1 MVPASGLVA
10 RSATD
15 ATPNGDGIL
24 VATAKCPGRKHVV
37 SGGFKAEDNAVPVV
51 SRAVGDRKWTVHLF
65 PGSTEPLKTVAYC
78 GARRVSR
85 HSKTKAADADTQVAN
100 KVAAKCDRGESV
112 VSGGFRLI
120 DTPPGDLDNNPV
132 FKSRRT
138 GKRTWG
144 VSAFVDEPPAKV
156 KAFAYCTR
164 HLDVKVRSN
173 QSDPIPTRA
182 PATRQLA
189 ATGARRSSRADTRR
203 RRSPTSRT
211 TLDRTSSTSAPCD
224 RAPAPGPRPPT
235 TTATSLARSRRL
247 RTARPRPAR
256 CTRANRTPS
265 KPPDSRSRRCRR
277 RLWRSWTRLGPA
289 GLRAQSGDRSG
300 TVYRVAVGSL
310 GGGQGMHGNFYSF
323 VSPLGGNLVSRR
335 HAATCSREAAP
346 ARHGP
351 GDACVWDA
359 FSDYW
364 PLPPSPR
371 CSS

>member
-1 MVPASGLVA
+1 MLLVASATVAALTSVVPASGLVA

-15 ATPNGDGIL
+15 ATPNGDGML

-65 PGSTEPLKTVAYC
+65 PGSTEALKTVAYC

-173 QSDPIPTRA
+173 QSDPIPTEGA
-182 PATRQLA
+182 SDATA
-189 ATGARRSSRADTRR
+189 SCHRSE
-203 RRSPTSRT
+203 
-211 TLDRTSSTSAPCD
+211 TLLS
-224 RAPAPGPRPPT
+224 GGYT
-235 TTATSLARSRRL
+235 TTPKSDFSNDTGPDFFYFRSLRSG
-247 RTARPRPAR
+247 
-256 CTRANRTPS
+256 S
-265 KPPDSRSRRCRR
+265 
-277 RLWRSWTRLGPA
+277 RSWTATAHNYSDIA
-289 GLRAQSGDRSG
+289 GQITTFA
-300 TVYRVAVGSL
+300 YCKA
-310 GGGQGMHGNFYSF
+310 
-323 VSPLGGNLVSRR
+323 
-335 HAATCSREAAP
+335 
-346 ARHGP
+346 
-351 GDACVWDA
+351 
-359 FSDYW
+359 
-364 PLPPSPR
+364 
-371 CSS
+371 